1 MRKSKVAKRYRT
13 AKDREAAMADFLIA
27 YEKCLGVLKPAC
39 EMTGMCR
46 KTIWEWRKK
55 YPEFDDA
62 CHECEE
68 VALDFVESSMFK
80 KIDKG
85 GKGSESLMIFYLKTK
100 GKHRGY
106 VEKQELD
113 VNAEVKGVTVNVTS
127 PESAQ
132 VLQDILNKD
141 KTGK

>member
-13 AKDREAAMADFLIA
+13 AKDREAAMADFLVH
-27 YEKCLGVLKPAC
+27 YEKSLGVLKTAC
-39 EMTGMCR
+39 ESSGMCR

-55 YPEFDDA
+55 YPEFDEA

-80 KIDKG
+80 KINKG
-85 GKGSESLMIFYLKTK
+85 DKGSETLIIFYLKTK
-100 GKHRGY
+100 GKGRGY
-106 VEKQELD
+106 IERQELD

-127 PESAQ
+127 PETAQ
-132 VLQDILNKD
+132 VLQDIIDKNNK
-141 KTGK
+141 

>member
-1 MRKSKVAKRYRT
+1 MRTNKVAKRYRT
-13 AKDREAAMADFLIA
+13 AADRKAAMEDFLVA
-27 YEKCLGVLKPAC
+27 YEKSLGVLKTAC
-39 EMTGMCR
+39 EATNMCR

-55 YPEFDDA
+55 YPEFDEA

-68 VALDFVESSMFK
+68 TAVDFVETSMFK

-85 GKGSESLMIFYLKTK
+85 GKGSESLIIFYLKTK
-100 GKHRGY
+100 AKHRGY
-106 VEKQELD
+106 IEKQELD
-113 VNAEVKGVTVNVTS
+113 VNAEVKGVTVNVTT

-141 KTGK
+141 KQQ

>member
-13 AKDREAAMADFLIA
+13 AKDREAAMADFLEA
-27 YEKCLGVLKPAC
+27 YEKSLGVLKTAC
-39 EMTGMCR
+39 DATGMCR

-62 CHECEE
+62 CHACEE
-68 VALDFVESSMFK
+68 VALDFVESKMFK

-85 GKGSESLMIFYLKTK
+85 DKGSESLMIFYLKTK

-106 VEKQELD
+106 VERQEVD
-113 VNAEVKGVTVNVTS
+113 MSAEVKGVTVNVTNQ
-127 PESAQ
+127 ETAQ
-132 VLQDILNKD
+132 VLQDIMNKN
-141 KTGK
+141 K

>member
-13 AKDREAAMADFLIA
+13 AKDREAAMADFLVH
-27 YEKCLGVLKPAC
+27 YEKSLGVLKTAC
-39 EMTGMCR
+39 ESSGMCR

-55 YPEFDDA
+55 YPEFDEA

-80 KIDKG
+80 KINKG
-85 GKGSESLMIFYLKTK
+85 DKGSESLIIFYLKTK
-100 GKHRGY
+100 GKGRGY
-106 VEKQELD
+106 IERQELD

-127 PESAQ
+127 PETAQ
-132 VLQDILNKD
+132 VLQDIIDKNNK
-141 KTGK
+141 

>member
-1 MRKSKVAKRYRT
+1 
-13 AKDREAAMADFLIA
+13 MAEFLVH
-27 YEKCLGVLKPAC
+27 YEKSLGVLKTAC
-39 EMTGMCR
+39 ESSGMCR

-68 VALDFVESSMFK
+68 VALDFVESRMFK

-85 GKGSESLMIFYLKTK
+85 EKGSEALIIFYLKTK

-106 VEKQELD
+106 IEKQEID
-113 VNAEVKGVTVNVTS
+113 MNAEVKGVTVNVTN
-127 PESAQ
+127 PETAE
-132 VLQDILNKD
+132 VLQDILD
-141 KTGK
+141 KGK